1 MVSTHAGS
9 FMACAGDALDG
20 ISVALSEVSQ
30 DMAKKSGRAFEDV
43 AGEYLRAWA
52 DRGFDI
58 RFCDRVQCPTAGQ
71 AYGVPEALQIAA
83 RNGESNVLFSRH

>member
-1 MVSTHAGS
+1 
-9 FMACAGDALDG
+9 MACVGEALDG

-52 DRGFDI
+52 DRGFAI
-58 RFCDRVQCPTAGQ
+58 RFCDRVLCTTAGQ
-71 AYGVPEALQIAA
+71 PHNVTEALQIAA
-83 RNGESNVLFSRH
+83 RNGESNVLFSRQ